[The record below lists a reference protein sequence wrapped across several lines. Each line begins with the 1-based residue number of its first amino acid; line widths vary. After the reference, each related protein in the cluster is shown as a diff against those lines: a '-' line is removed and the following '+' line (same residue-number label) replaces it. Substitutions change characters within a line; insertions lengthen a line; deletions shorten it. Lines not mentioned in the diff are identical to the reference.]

1 MPTYSLLSEAWS
13 DPIMKQTQKGNF
25 IVDSNLNNEED
36 DEQLKNNVPPNY
48 SKLLNSSANNFNN
61 LNDRN
66 NRNDRNDRNDPNRD
80 LLLNNNLNRSIN
92 RSPKLRQTVI
102 EDFKV
107 ADNVKSYNNDEEDIS
122 DTEEDYRK
130 TIRELNE
137 HVKSLEKQI
146 KSLKSETNYHINQ
159 TEQGVQSSLFGN
171 VNTNEL
177 IVFGSI
183 GIFTIMLVDS
193 FTKIGMKLNS
203 KNLL

>member
-13 DPIMKQTQKGNF
+13 DPIMKQTQNGNF
-25 IVDSNLNNEED
+25 IVNGSLNNED
-36 DEQLKNNVPPNY
+36 NDEQLKNNVPPNY

-61 LNDRN
+61 LND
-66 NRNDRNDRNDPNRD
+66 RNDRNDRNDPNRD

-92 RSPKLRQTVI
+92 RSPKLRQTII

-107 ADNVKSYNNDEEDIS
+107 ADNVQDYNNNEEDVS
-122 DTEEDYRK
+122 DTEEDYKK
-130 TIRELNE
+130 TIRELDE

-146 KSLKSETNYHINQ
+146 MSLKSDTNYHVKQ
-159 TEQGVQSSLFGN
+159 PEQGSLFGN

-183 GIFTIMLVDS
+183 GIFTIMLIDS
-193 FTKIGMKLNS
+193 FTKIGMKLNI
-203 KNLL
+203 KN

>member
-25 IVDSNLNNEED
+25 IVNDTLNNED
-36 DEQLKNNVPPNY
+36 NDEQLKNNVPSSY

-66 NRNDRNDRNDPNRD
+66 DINDRNDPNRD

-92 RSPKLRQTVI
+92 RRPKLRQTVI

-107 ADNVKSYNNDEEDIS
+107 TDNVDSYSKDEDLS
-122 DTEEDYRK
+122 DTEEDYKK

-137 HVKSLEKQI
+137 HVKSLEKEI
-146 KSLKSETNYHINQ
+146 KSLKSDTNYHIKQ
-159 TEQGVQSSLFGN
+159 TEQTSQSSLFSN

-193 FTKIGMKLNS
+193 FTKIGMKLGS

>member
-25 IVDSNLNNEED
+25 IVNGSLNDED
-36 DEQLKNNVPPNY
+36 NDEQLKNNIPSSY
-48 SKLLNSSANNFNN
+48 SKLLNSSSNNFNN

-66 NRNDRNDRNDPNRD
+66 DTNNRNDRNDPNRD

-92 RSPKLRQTVI
+92 RSPKLRQTII

-107 ADNVKSYNNDEEDIS
+107 ADNVKSYNNDEDTS
-122 DTEEDYRK
+122 DTEEDYKK

-137 HVKSLEKQI
+137 HVKSLEKQV
-146 KSLKSETNYHINQ
+146 KSLKSDTNYHIKQ
-159 TEQGVQSSLFGN
+159 TEQASQSSLFGN

-183 GIFTIMLVDS
+183 GIFTIMLIDVR
-193 FTKIGMKLNS
+193 IRII
-203 KNLL
+203 